1 MPLGVPVHMSSTI
14 TEGEFVTPGEKITL
28 SGEAGLGVT
37 EVDGSFIA
45 TQIGVVSIND
55 GAISVNPV
63 TDGPRLPEVG
73 DVVIGQV
80 GRLQNKT
87 AEVKILHVEG
97 KPNRDLPAEQLFGDV
112 FVAEVVDRFLP
123 APGDAMRLRDIIRA
137 EVIQTKPVMRLST
150 KHKPRYGVLHATC
163 PACGEMVQPSDAV
176 EDFNVSCTRCD
187 YTGYRALA
195 DDFGHGFFEEGSGFD
210 ALNRGGERWSSE
222 AEARLSHD
230 GSRPYLSV
238 LADYRRGESHDTPKK
253 FLGGGGGR
261 DGGRGGRPR
270 REMHK
275 TQCTLCADKCEVPF
289 QPTPGKPIRCRPCM
303 EKIENGDVDSDTLAK
318 ERTVLI
324 AAKEAAKEELGF
336 KLFIGGLPYESNEE
350 ELAALFTEHGELK
363 EVHIGTDRETG
374 KSKGVAFVT
383 FASYSAGKD
392 ALPNLKALKLG
403 GRKITVQEAKERG
416 GGGGRGG
423 NRGGGRGGNRGGGR
437 GGNRGGDRG
446 GRRDRR

>member
-1 MPLGVPVHMSSTI
+1 MPLGVLVHMSSTV
-14 TEGEFVTPGEKITL
+14 TEGEFVTPGDKIAL
-28 SGEAGLGVT
+28 SGDAGFGVT
-37 EVDGSFIA
+37 EIDGGLIA
-45 TQIGVVSIND
+45 TQIGVLSITD
-55 GAISVNPV
+55 GEIYVNPV

-80 GRLQNKT
+80 ARLQNKT
-87 AEVKILHVEG
+87 AEVKILHIEG
-97 KPNRDLPAEQLFGDV
+97 KPNRDLPAEQLFGDI

-123 APGDAMRLRDIIRA
+123 APGDAMRLRDFIRA
-137 EVIQTKPVMRLST
+137 EVIQIKPVMRLST

-176 EDFNVSCTRCD
+176 DDFNVACTRCD
-187 YTGYRALA
+187 YTGYRALT

-210 ALNRGGERWSSE
+210 ALNRGGERWSSK

-238 LADYRRGESHDTPKK
+238 LADYRRGESHDIPKK
-253 FLGGGGGR
+253 FLSGGGGR

-275 TQCTLCADKCEVPF
+275 TQCTLCGDKCEVPF

-303 EKIENGDVDSDTLAK
+303 EKIEGGDGDSDTLAK

-336 KLFIGGLPYESNEE
+336 KLFIGGLPYETNEE
-350 ELAALFTEHGELK
+350 ELTALFAEHGELK
-363 EVHIGTDRETG
+363 EVHIATDRETG
-374 KSKGVAFVT
+374 KSKGFAFVT
-383 FASYSAGKD
+383 FDNYSVGKD
-392 ALPNLKALKLG
+392 ALPNLKSLKIG
-403 GRKITVQEAKERG
+403 GRKITVQEAKER
-416 GGGGRGG
+416 GGGRGG

-437 GGNRGGDRG
+437 GG
-446 GRRDRR
+446 RRDRR